1 MWVASPQ
8 QQEPWQPVLSLLW
21 GHHCKRWE
29 TTAPPA
35 NPASCQAPHHL
46 YRVGRE
52 QLRQVQVWV
61 SWEQQWEGK
70 LQIELLSLYSG
81 HNHHY
86 LGHPRVTQVCSRKK
100 TIRIKQLIS
109 CPPYP
114 KPQPVQAQLVNTVII
129 NHNHKNQLPF
139 VLIFSPDLIMS

>member
-1 MWVASPQ
+1 MGGFSSATGTLAASAQPPVRPSL
-8 QQEPWQPVLSLLW
+8 QEMRDYSTPSQSCLMPSPPSPLSSGEGAAQAGSGLSLLRAAMRRKASNRVALSILW
-21 GHHCKRWE
+21 
-29 TTAPPA
+29 TQPPL
-35 NPASCQAPHHL
+35 P
-46 YRVGRE
+46 
-52 QLRQVQVWV
+52 
-61 SWEQQWEGK
+61 
-70 LQIELLSLYSG
+70 
-81 HNHHY
+81 
-86 LGHPRVTQVCSRKK
+86 GHPRVTQVCSRKK